1 MAESNTWEK
10 EIEAEMPLEEQVL
23 HSGSWEDENEVRSK
37 YAVDLDRKGLDKV
50 EMLEG
55 EAQEASTKEN
65 TGGLAVAPELVSK
78 GLITT
83 MDPLISHKL
92 LQAEAEAVSN
102 TEKLSPEEELA
113 RVAVDANQVEGR
125 KLRSQL
131 QVANQDLRQVQVK
144 LTSVVGRLVTTQ
156 KGIINVKSAITKKKE
171 ELMVLELE
179 ELKLLVIQNS
189 TLLEQNAL
197 EEERVERQTI
207 SVDTLGRLTSH
218 LLGATMFQSGDIR
231 AKQEILTEGRLAM
244 QQARGEALLQ
254 EDMGELEESRKKLA
268 KETIQR
274 EQEARNKEAKD
285 RQNKAKQDLLN
296 KEQAAREVKLQ
307 AEEARRAEA
316 KKKEEED
323 RKAWSAGSTSSSGG
337 LKAQPRAGS
346 KNWPVTVGLQLV
358 PKDEV
363 PRNNAAYK

>member
-1 MAESNTWEK
+1 M
-10 EIEAEMPLEEQVL
+10 
-23 HSGSWEDENEVRSK
+23 
-37 YAVDLDRKGLDKV
+37 
-50 EMLEG
+50 
-55 EAQEASTKEN
+55 
-65 TGGLAVAPELVSK
+65 
-78 GLITT
+78 
-83 MDPLISHKL
+83 KL
-92 LQAEAEAVSN
+92 LQEEAVSN

-113 RVAVDANQVEGR
+113 RVAVDADQVEGR

-231 AKQEILTEGRLAM
+231 AKQEIHTEGKLAM
-244 QQARGEALLQ
+244 LQARSEALLQ
-254 EDMGELEESRKKLA
+254 EGVGELEESRKKLA
-268 KETIQR
+268 KETVQR
-274 EQEARNKEAKD
+274 EQEAKNQAAKD
-285 RQNKAKQDLLN
+285 RQSKAKKDLLD
-296 KEQAAREVKLQ
+296 KEQAAKREVKLK

-316 KKKEEED
+316 KKKEERD
-323 RKAWSAGSTSSSGG
+323 RDSWSAVAASSTGG
-337 LKAQPRAGS
+337 LTAPAKTRVDS
-346 KNWPVTVGLQLV
+346 RNWPLAKELQLV
-358 PKDEV
+358 PMDAV
-363 PRNNAAYK
+363 PGTQNAYK

>member
-1 MAESNTWEK
+1 M
-10 EIEAEMPLEEQVL
+10 
-23 HSGSWEDENEVRSK
+23 
-37 YAVDLDRKGLDKV
+37 
-50 EMLEG
+50 
-55 EAQEASTKEN
+55 
-65 TGGLAVAPELVSK
+65 
-78 GLITT
+78 
-83 MDPLISHKL
+83 KL
-92 LQAEAEAVSN
+92 LQEEAVSN
-102 TEKLSPEEELA
+102 TEKLSPEEEMA
-113 RVAVDANQVEGR
+113 RVAVDADQVEGR

-131 QVANQDLRQVQVK
+131 QVANQDLIKVQVK
-144 LTSVVGRLVTTQ
+144 ITSVVRKLVTTQ

-207 SVDTLGRLTSH
+207 SLDTLGRLTSH
-218 LLGATMFQSGDIR
+218 LLGATVFSCGDIR
-231 AKQEILTEGRLAM
+231 AKQEIPSEGRLAS
-244 QQARGEALLQ
+244 QQ

-274 EQEARNKEAKD
+274 EQEARNKEAKV
-285 RQNKAKQDLLN
+285 RQNKAKQDLLS
-296 KEQAAREVKLQ
+296 KEQADREVKLQ

-346 KNWPVTVGLQLV
+346 KNWPVPVGLQLV

-363 PRNNAAYK
+363 PKNSTAYK